1 MVRDEGLTAC
11 FAGFFLALLLRG
23 FGPLAIREFTE
34 LSHFTLVPSRVQV
47 PLVLMHTNRKRDV
60 I

>member
-47 PLVLMHTNRKRDV
+47 PHRAPEK
-60 I
+60 